1 MGQATIGATVPV
13 VLVVGAA
20 SRDLTAADPR
30 GWRMGGAVMYGSLA
44 LAHLG
49 LDVRALVGA
58 DPDASVGA
66 ELDLLRDAGV
76 DVEVL
81 PLASGPIFENIER
94 PGGRR
99 QRCLAVSA
107 QIPVGGVPARWPGRF
122 DAVFLAPVA
131 EELGDGWASFA
142 TEHTPGLT
150 RPREVALG
158 WQGLLRHLEA
168 GTDVRRRS
176 PEPSP
181 LVEAA
186 TLVAASRND
195 FEPEIAPET
204 LLFFLAPGATLV
216 LTAGEAGGTILRRSH
231 DGELDRSRPY
241 PAIPSDG
248 TIDATGAGDVF
259 LAGMLA
265 ALLQPS
271 LLDDVGD
278 PTTLAAAAASLT
290 VEGPGLLGVPDLEG
304 VRRRAE
310 RSDRRARRASRR
322 PSATSSRGNGRPSQA

>member
-1 MGQATIGATVPV
+1 
-13 VLVVGAA
+13 VLVAGAA

-30 GWRMGGAVMYGSLA
+30 GWRMGGAVMYGSLT
-44 LAHLG
+44 LARLG

-58 DPDASVGA
+58 DPDASVGG

-99 QRCLAVSA
+99 QRCLAVSER
-107 QIPVGGVPARWPGRF
+107 ISVGGVPARWSGQF

-131 EELGDGWASFA
+131 GELGDGWAAFA
-142 TEHTPGLT
+142 TDHTPRLT

-168 GTDVRRRS
+168 GTDVRRRA

-181 LVEAA
+181 LVGAA

-195 FEPEIAPET
+195 FERGTSPET
-204 LLFFLAPGATLV
+204 LLSFLAKGATLV

-231 DGELDRSRPY
+231 DGELGVARPY

-259 LAGMLA
+259 LAAMLA
-265 ALLQPS
+265 ARLQPS
-271 LLDDVGD
+271 LLESIGD

-290 VEGPGLLGVPDLEG
+290 VEGPGLLGVPDLDA

-310 RSDRRARRASRR
+310 RRDRRARRASRR
-322 PSATSSRGNGRPSQA
+322 PSATSRRGKGRPSQA